1 MSDQSPHNILIVE
14 DTLSLATVYVE
25 RLASAG
31 YACDHVETA
40 SDAISALS
48 ERSFS
53 LVLLDLQLPDSNG
66 MTVLEHVKR
75 HNIDAAVVIITAN
88 GSINVAIDA
97 MRLGAFDFLVKP
109 FSKEKLLTTTSNAL
123 ESVQLKISVAE
134 LDENLDRESYFGFIG
149 SSPQMQEVYRT
160 IDNVARSNATVF
172 ITGESGT
179 GKEICAEA
187 IHRRSQRHNKPFVPL
202 NCGAIP
208 KDLIESEIFGHLK
221 GAFTG
226 AIADRAGAA
235 TQAHGGTLFLDEICE
250 MDLALQTKLLRFLQ
264 TNSIQ
269 RVGSNKIE
277 DVDVRVVCATNRDPA
292 EEVRAGRFRED
303 LYYRLFVIPID
314 LPPLRVRGNDISE
327 LASHF
332 LYTYSNEEKKKF
344 GYFNDTALGA
354 LANYSWPGNV
364 RELQNLV
371 RNMVVLNDSES
382 VTLEMLPD
390 AIRSRHLTPVT
401 SPTRAQAPAVASM
414 MEAPASVVAPT
425 TESPLMVTVLG
436 KSLMR
441 IERETIEKV
450 IAHCGGSIPK
460 AAKALDVSPST
471 IYRKRE
477 AWEKHDT
484 ESTSAELSI
493 NPMDSRQA

>member
-14 DTLSLATVYVE
+14 DTLSLATVYIE

-123 ESVQLKISVAE
+123 ESVQLKIAVDE
-134 LDENLDRESYFGFIG
+134 LDEKLDRESYFGFIG
-149 SSPQMQEVYRT
+149 SSPQMQGVYRT

-235 TQAHGGTLFLDEICE
+235 GQAHGGTLFLDEICE
-250 MDLALQTKLLRFLQ
+250 MDLTLQTKLLRFLQ
-264 TNSIQ
+264 TNTIQ

-277 DVDVRVVCATNRDPA
+277 NVDVRVVCATNRDPA

-314 LPPLRVRGNDISE
+314 LPPLRARGNDISE

-332 LYTYSNEEKKKF
+332 LATYSREEKKKF
-344 GYFNDTALGA
+344 EGFTDTALGA
-354 LANYSWPGNV
+354 LASYNWPGNV

-371 RNMVVLNDSES
+371 RNMVVLNDSDA
-382 VTLEMLPD
+382 VTLEMLPE
-390 AIRSRHLTPVT
+390 AIRTGRSVPMT
-401 SPTRAQAPAVASM
+401 SLASPQPATAPTMAPSSAGTA
-414 MEAPASVVAPT
+414 APT
-425 TESPLMVTVLG
+425 TGSPLAVTVLG

-477 AWEKHDT
+477 AWEKDDT
-484 ESTSAELSI
+484 ETTEREISI
-493 NPMDSRQA
+493 NAMDSRQA